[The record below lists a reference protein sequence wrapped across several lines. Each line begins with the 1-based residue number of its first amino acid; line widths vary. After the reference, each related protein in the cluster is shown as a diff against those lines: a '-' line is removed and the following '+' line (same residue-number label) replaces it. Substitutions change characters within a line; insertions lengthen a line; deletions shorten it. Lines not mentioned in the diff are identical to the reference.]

1 MKLRIKKILHIAA
14 FSVLTSMLG
23 MVTTGFATELETITS
38 SAQSVTVKVTP
49 KNIASSA
56 KIWDF
61 AIVLE
66 THSANLGDDLM
77 KAAVLLDGT
86 GGRMVPINWIGAPP
100 DGHHRSGTLQFKA
113 VSPMPAVLEL
123 QISREGEAKPRS
135 FRWPMK

>member
-1 MKLRIKKILHIAA
+1 MKLRIKKILHFAA
-14 FSVLTSMLG
+14 FAVLMSMLG

-38 SAQSVTVKVTP
+38 SANSVTVKVTP
-49 KNIASSA
+49 KNITGSA
-56 KIWDF
+56 KTWDF

-66 THSANLGDDLM
+66 THSANLNDDLM
-77 KAAVLLDGT
+77 KTSVLLDGA
-86 GGRMVPINWIGAPP
+86 GVRIAPVDWSGAAS